1 MVRGKTEMKRIE
13 NATSRQ
19 VTFSKRRNGLLKK
32 AFELSVLCDAEVGLI
47 VFSPRGKLYEFS
59 SSSMKNTIERY
70 MEHSI
75 EDTSTTTLDQDTEQ
89 RKREAT
95 VLAKKIEA
103 LEASKQKLLG
113 EELESCSSSELH
125 ELEGKIEQSL
135 RSIRARKYHL
145 LKEQIAKLKVTES
158 SLVKENALLR
168 EKCKLLPQI
177 PSAASKEFPPR
188 STLGQRTEVE
198 TELRIGCPG
207 RGTHGMSSHLY
218 TNQ

>member
-59 SSSMKNTIERY
+59 SSSMKNTIGRY

-89 RKREAT
+89 RKREAA

-135 RSIRARKYHL
+135 RSIRARK
-145 LKEQIAKLKVTES
+145 ES
-158 SLVKENALLR
+158 SLVKENALLH

-177 PSAASKEFPPR
+177 PSAGSKEFPPR
-188 STLGQRTEVE
+188 STLGQQTEVE

-207 RGTHGMSSHLY
+207 KGTHGMSSHLY

>member
-1 MVRGKTEMKRIE
+1 
-13 NATSRQ
+13 
-19 VTFSKRRNGLLKK
+19 
-32 AFELSVLCDAEVGLI
+32 
-47 VFSPRGKLYEFS
+47 
-59 SSSMKNTIERY
+59 MKNTIERY

-75 EDTSTTTLDQDTEQ
+75 EDTSTTTLDQDTE
-89 RKREAT
+89 
-95 VLAKKIEA
+95 
-103 LEASKQKLLG
+103 
-113 EELESCSSSELH
+113 
-125 ELEGKIEQSL
+125 
-135 RSIRARKYHL
+135 YHL

>member
-59 SSSMKNTIERY
+59 SSSMKNTIGRY

-89 RKREAT
+89 RKREAA

-145 LKEQIAKLKVTES
+145 LKEQIAKLKVKES
-158 SLVKENALLR
+158 SLVKENALLH

-177 PSAASKEFPPR
+177 PSAGSKEFPPR
-188 STLGQRTEVE
+188 STLGRQTEVE

-207 RGTHGMSSHLY
+207 KGTHGMSSHLY

>member
-1 MVRGKTEMKRIE
+1 
-13 NATSRQ
+13 
-19 VTFSKRRNGLLKK
+19 
-32 AFELSVLCDAEVGLI
+32 
-47 VFSPRGKLYEFS
+47 
-59 SSSMKNTIERY
+59 

-89 RKREAT
+89 RKREAA

-135 RSIRARKYHL
+135 RSIRARK
-145 LKEQIAKLKVTES
+145 IAKLKVKES
-158 SLVKENALLR
+158 SLVKENALLH

-177 PSAASKEFPPR
+177 PSAGSKEFPPR
-188 STLGQRTEVE
+188 STLGQQTEVE

-207 RGTHGMSSHLY
+207 KGTHGMSSHLY